1 MESFP
6 SSHSACAGGLLALL
20 LLSPPTSH
28 TPFPPGQNISPRF
41 WFLHGHKTLGL
52 PEGCLYIQQHF
63 WRRDKLQFLHNK
75 ELRELQPSFRGL
87 GFCLFSGKQLGHIS
101 PAHPIKPNRVP
112 KNPKFQPGTRKAPAP
127 NVAPVQISWE
137 MDFPHSKGAVWN
149 SQTAGTVPAA
159 WQVPQGISS
168 RGSRSTGTETLPG
181 QIRAC
186 SQPRMREREKSH
198 LEQL

>member
-6 SSHSACAGGLLALL
+6 SSHSACAGGLLALP

-75 ELRELQPSFRGL
+75 ELRELHPSFRGL

-112 KNPKFQPGTRKAPAP
+112 KNPKFQPGTQSTSPKCC
-127 NVAPVQISWE
+127 
-137 MDFPHSKGAVWN
+137 
-149 SQTAGTVPAA
+149 
-159 WQVPQGISS
+159 
-168 RGSRSTGTETLPG
+168 SRSDILGNGFSTQQRSSLEFTDS
-181 QIRAC
+181 RDCAC
-186 SQPRMREREKSH
+186 SLAGATGNQLKGQQEHWNRDTARANQGLFPAQNERKRKVTS
-198 LEQL
+198 